1 MEIIDIH
8 RRIVPDVA
16 EDALF
21 RVPERSNFASWIA
34 AARLTTGEQ
43 DNTRYVVLPPAFYM
57 LTEGLADTRRLND
70 LTRAVQDSLG
80 NRAPAAFGIVEPH
93 HGEAALAEIDRIAG
107 ELRLTGIVWRHR
119 AHGVYADVPIMT
131 KFVARAAERG
141 LVPML
146 YASPGSMNESL
157 WRIWNL
163 AAQFPAVPMIVLGAL
178 ADWEHLQQIMA
189 TPDRAANV
197 HYDTSN
203 FFGEPDD
210 LAAVAKRLGSHRLV
224 YGGGGYGAV
233 PGLDH
238 DFGARIAQS
247 TLADD
252 VKRGIL
258 SGNARRLL
266 RLDGATP

>member
-1 MEIIDIH
+1 VEMIDIH

-21 RVPERSNFASWIA
+21 RVPERGDFTSWIA
-34 AARLTTGEQ
+34 ATPLTADKKE
-43 DNTRYVVLPPAFYM
+43 NTHYAVLPPAFYA
-57 LTEGLADTRRLND
+57 LSQGLADTRRLND
-70 LTRAVQDSLG
+70 LMRAVRTANG
-80 NRAPAAFGIVEPH
+80 GHAPAAFGIVEPH
-93 HGEAALAEIDRIAG
+93 HGEAALEEIDRIAG

-141 LVPML
+141 LVPMM

-157 WRIWNL
+157 WRVWNL
-163 AAQFPAVPMIVLGAL
+163 AEQFPSVPMIALGAL

-189 TPDRAANV
+189 TPERAANV
-197 HYDTSN
+197 HYDTSD

-210 LAAVAKRLGSHRLV
+210 LAAVAKRLGAHRLV
-224 YGGGGYGAV
+224 YGGGGCGAA
-233 PGLDH
+233 PKLDH
-238 DFGARIAQS
+238 DFGDRLAQS
-247 TLADD
+247 ALADD
-252 VKRGIL
+252 VKRAIL

-266 RLDGATP
+266 RLDGASS